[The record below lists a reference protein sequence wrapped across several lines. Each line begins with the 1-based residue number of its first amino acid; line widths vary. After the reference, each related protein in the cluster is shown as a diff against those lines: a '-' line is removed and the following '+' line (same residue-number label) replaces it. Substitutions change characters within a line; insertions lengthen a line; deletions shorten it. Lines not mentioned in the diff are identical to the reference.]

1 MAPPHEPPGP
11 PSGLTDAQRWTL
23 GGIGALVVLVL
34 AVVFVLAG
42 GDDEDDTAT
51 TGTTAAET
59 TTSTT
64 TTEPTTT
71 TVAGETTTTATFQRD
86 VDEFAVAFPSPAD
99 SRRFDAPAAAARAF
113 ATDVLGFTE
122 FVMGGPIETGE
133 DTAMVGVQ
141 EREDGPET
149 IVYVQRMADE
159 TWYALGAGTEDITV
173 DAPAPGTSLASPF
186 ETSGQALAFEGTVE
200 VVVLSQREAAPLG
213 QGVVTGSGT
222 PPPGPYRGKIEFR
235 SPAEPVGGVV
245 VYRIRSGD
253 DGRVIRAA
261 AVRVRLTPLT
271 S

>member
-1 MAPPHEPPGP
+1 MATPHEPPGP
-11 PSGLTDAQRWTL
+11 RSGLTDAQRWTL
-23 GGIGALVVLVL
+23 GGIAALVVLVL
-34 AVVFVLAG
+34 AVVFVLAA
-42 GDDEDDTAT
+42 GDDEDDAAT
-51 TGTTAAET
+51 IGTTAAET
-59 TTSTT
+59 TTTAT

-71 TVAGETTTTATFQRD
+71 VGGETTTTGPFPSD
-86 VDEFAVAFPSPAD
+86 VDQFAVAFPSPAD

-159 TWYALGAGTEDITV
+159 TWYAVGAGTEDITV

-200 VVVLSQREAAPLG
+200 VVVVSQREAAPLG

-235 SPAEPVGGVV
+235 PPPEPVGGVV